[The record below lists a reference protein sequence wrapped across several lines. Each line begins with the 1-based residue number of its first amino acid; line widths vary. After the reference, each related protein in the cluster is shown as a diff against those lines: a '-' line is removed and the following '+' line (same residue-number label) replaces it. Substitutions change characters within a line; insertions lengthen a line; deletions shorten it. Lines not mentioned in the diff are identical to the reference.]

1 MEPPPIPA
9 YKIGF
14 LSPKNVKVGQK
25 PFQKMDP
32 MKMRGDDIRVKE
44 ERSLALNQPQ
54 IKHSAKTIISKAPQ
68 NFENLKTLD
77 NRVVYLR
84 IPASAERHPSSPKY
98 TPSNP

>member
-1 MEPPPIPA
+1 
-9 YKIGF
+9 
-14 LSPKNVKVGQK
+14 
-25 PFQKMDP
+25 MDP
-32 MKMRGDDIRVKE
+32 MKMRGDDIKMKE
-44 ERSLALNQPQ
+44 ERSLTLNQPQ

-84 IPASAERHPSSPKY
+84 IPASAERHPSSPQY